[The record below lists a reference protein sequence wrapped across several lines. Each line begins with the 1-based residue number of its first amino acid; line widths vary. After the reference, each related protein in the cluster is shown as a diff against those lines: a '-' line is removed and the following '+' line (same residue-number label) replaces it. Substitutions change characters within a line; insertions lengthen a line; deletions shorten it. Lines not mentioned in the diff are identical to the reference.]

1 MRWPLFQQS
10 LNGLVEWIRRGL
22 QGWHTFEGGALKL
35 ATTLD
40 VPVGPKKEKVKRRSR
55 RGNPSTAE
63 NIRFFV
69 GKPCRNKEA
78 PQLEREVASE
88 AEGSVAAFKTDA
100 SLFLLSE
107 YTVMQRIERGR
118 VTLGKDQPR
127 PRQRVSTV
135 NAS

>member
-1 MRWPLFQQS
+1 M
-10 LNGLVEWIRRGL
+10 
-22 QGWHTFEGGALKL
+22 

-40 VPVGPKKEKVKRRSR
+40 VPVGPKKEKAKRRSR

-88 AEGSVAAFKTDA
+88 AEGLVAAFKTDA
-100 SLFLLSE
+100 SLFLLSLCGILSGCAVGRPMATGNPVFVPAGDE
-107 YTVMQRIERGR
+107 DAAWERTVE
-118 VTLGKDQPR
+118 
-127 PRQRVSTV
+127 
-135 NAS
+135 

>member
-1 MRWPLFQQS
+1 M
-10 LNGLVEWIRRGL
+10 
-22 QGWHTFEGGALKL
+22 

-40 VPVGPKKEKVKRRSR
+40 VPVGPKKQKAKRRSR

-88 AEGSVAAFKTDA
+88 AEGLVAAFKTDG

-107 YTVMQRIERGR
+107 YTVMQRIESGR
-118 VTLGKDQPR
+118 VTLGKEPTAAAS
-127 PRQRVSTV
+127 QRVSTV

>member
-1 MRWPLFQQS
+1 M
-10 LNGLVEWIRRGL
+10 
-22 QGWHTFEGGALKL
+22 

-40 VPVGPKKEKVKRRSR
+40 GPVAPKKEKAKRRNR
-55 RGNPSTAE
+55 RGNSSTVE

-69 GKPCRNKEA
+69 GKPCRNMEA

-88 AEGSVAAFKTDA
+88 AEGLVAAFKTDG

-107 YTVMQRIERGR
+107 YTVIQRIESGR
-118 VTLGKDQPR
+118 VTLGKEPTTAAS
-127 PRQRVSTV
+127 QRVSTV

>member
-1 MRWPLFQQS
+1 M
-10 LNGLVEWIRRGL
+10 
-22 QGWHTFEGGALKL
+22 

-40 VPVGPKKEKVKRRSR
+40 VPVGPKKEKAKRRSR

-88 AEGSVAAFKTDA
+88 AEGLVAAFKTDA

-107 YTVMQRIERGR
+107 YTVMQRIESGR
-118 VTLGKDQPR
+118 VTLGKEPTAAAS
-127 PRQRVSTV
+127 QRVSTV

>member
-1 MRWPLFQQS
+1 M
-10 LNGLVEWIRRGL
+10 
-22 QGWHTFEGGALKL
+22 

-40 VPVGPKKEKVKRRSR
+40 VPVGPKKEKAKRRSR
-55 RGNPSTAE
+55 RGNPSKAE

-88 AEGSVAAFKTDA
+88 AEGLGAAFKTDG

-107 YTVMQRIERGR
+107 YTVRS
-118 VTLGKDQPR
+118 QPR
-127 PRQRVSTV
+127 LRVNGFLPSTQVDVEGTHALRGTSLFGPSTSTTSKPGSGNTGRATQRNRAVSQKE
-135 NAS
+135 A